1 MSLHT
6 IVFIVGLIAV
16 MIGARKPWLGG
27 LAGLAA
33 FSLLFYLDI
42 SSSIILLIVVAP
54 IGFMFCLAA
63 AFASSIIFSGLKS
76 KGNMTCSSYMSG
88 FGAHHPGGI
97 ICSVN
102 DGREIQIVSAA
113 W

>member
-16 MIGARKPWLGG
+16 MIGAAKPWLGG

-42 SSSIILLIVVAP
+42 SSSIIWEGNSNRIGCVV
-54 IGFMFCLAA
+54 
-63 AFASSIIFSGLKS
+63 S
-76 KGNMTCSSYMSG
+76 SG
-88 FGAHHPGGI
+88 FNFI
-97 ICSVN
+97 N
-102 DGREIQIVSAA
+102 FKT
-113 W
+113 